1 MTKSPLAIVKERFG
15 DKQKLVDALKK
26 LATDDLFVDRVNAE
40 KGLDHVSNRKLIHL
54 HDLLEQV
61 KKDHGSRAGLI
72 KAVAAAEGRG
82 EDSNFVTSL
91 ERFPTPRLMD
101 RLRSAQKRAS

>member
-26 LATDDLFVDRVNAE
+26 LATDDLFLDRANAD
-40 KGLDHVSNRKLIHL
+40 KGLDHVSNRKLIRL

-72 KAVAAAEGRG
+72 KALATAEGHG
-82 EDSNFVTSL
+82 ENAEFKSSL
-91 ERFPTPRLMD
+91 ERFSTPRLMD
-101 RLRSAQKRAS
+101 RLGAAKKRAN

>member
-15 DKQKLVDALKK
+15 DKQKLVEALKK
-26 LATDDLFVDRVNAE
+26 LASDDLFLDRVNAE
-40 KGLDHVSNRKLIHL
+40 KGLDLVSNRKLIHL

-72 KAVAAAEGRG
+72 KAVAAAEGHS
-82 EDSNFVTSL
+82 DDANFVAAL
-91 ERFPTPRLMD
+91 ERFPTPRLVD
-101 RLRSAQKRAS
+101 RLRSAQKRAN

>member
-1 MTKSPLAIVKERFG
+1 MNKSPLAIVKERFG

-26 LATDDLFVDRVNAE
+26 LATDDVFIDRANAE

-54 HDLLEQV
+54 HDVLTQV

-72 KAVAAAEGRG
+72 SAVAKAEGRG
-82 EDSNFVTSL
+82 EDATFVTSL

>member
-15 DKQKLVDALKK
+15 DKQKLVEALKK
-26 LATDDLFVDRVNAE
+26 LATDDLFIDRANSE

-54 HDLLEQV
+54 HDVFTAV

-72 KAVAAAEGRG
+72 KALAKAEGRDG
-82 EDSNFVTSL
+82 DAAFITSL
-91 ERFPTPRLMD
+91 ERFPAPRLLD
-101 RLRSAQKRAS
+101 RLRAAQKRAG